1 MHHRLRTFAVCAFM
15 AAQTTQDA
23 RASSAPEEK
32 FSIPS
37 IEDRSIEQLQADL
50 SSGRTT
56 SEHLVRTYLRR
67 IETLDSAGPHLHAVL
82 TVNPNAIEQA
92 RELDK
97 ERKKQGPRG
106 PLHGI
111 PILIKDN

>member
-1 MHHRLRTFAVCAFM
+1 MHYCLRALAVCAFIV
-15 AAQTTQDA
+15 AQTTQDA
-23 RASSAPEEK
+23 RASSPPEEK
-32 FSIPS
+32 SIAS

-56 SEHLVRTYLRR
+56 SEHLVHTYLRR
-67 IETLDSAGPHLHAVL
+67 IELLDHAGPHLHAVV